1 MDFFSANHQKRPVR
15 LSNQTRNFAYES
27 LNHKYG
33 KYTQACYSVT
43 FDGDKNY
50 EKANDIDK
58 YDMAVRKIA
67 EEAPIRICDGEKLSG
82 AATLGAAIYHGVP
95 ASVDGVCTFSSISHL
110 TTDFSKVLK
119 KGWNGIRLEVK
130 DSMKEHSDPY
140 EIRFLESC
148 LSCIDSLDI
157 WRKRYISS
165 LEQKGGFEKNI
176 VNLKKVPF
184 QPAETFYEAVQS
196 LWFTF
201 AFLRLC
207 GNWPGFGRFD
217 VMLGDYLRAD
227 LEKGTLTIDDAR
239 EILAHFF
246 IKGCEWITG
255 DPSISG
261 DAQHYQNIVLSG
273 IDETGRDV
281 TNEVTY
287 LVLDI
292 IEETGIGD
300 FPTTF
305 RINKRTDAK
314 LLRRIAEVI
323 SYGGGIIAVYN
334 EDTVIK
340 AMTDYGYPYEE
351 AVHFAND
358 GCWEM
363 QIPGKTNFSYV
374 PFDSLKILQSVTL
387 DSYSGDVIFNSYK
400 DLYEKYIYDLK
411 CQIDTIVENY
421 DFNFIKNNGDPTKW
435 TYSKHFPCTVVSLLE
450 DDCIKRAKSYLDG
463 GCRYNVISPHIG
475 GIADTVNALYAIK
488 KIVFEEKKVTFSEFM
503 TILKNNWKN
512 NEFLRRYIL
521 SKYKFYGNDN
531 DEVDDIYISL
541 TDDFSKICL
550 ATNGRSPI
558 KYPAGVSTFGRQI
571 EWAPSR
577 LASPHA
583 RYSEEVLSG
592 NTSPTPGTDI
602 EGATAVIK
610 SYCKADLSK
619 MVTGTAL
626 DIHLLPSSVEGENG
640 ITAIVSL
647 IKGFILLGGSFMQ
660 IDVANVE
667 ILKDAKIH
675 PENYS
680 TLSVRVSGWNARFV
694 TLSEEWQDMII
705 ERYSS

>member
-1 MDFFSANHQKRPVR
+1 
-15 LSNQTRNFAYES
+15 
-27 LNHKYG
+27 
-33 KYTQACYSVT
+33 
-43 FDGDKNY
+43 
-50 EKANDIDK
+50 
-58 YDMAVRKIA
+58 
-67 EEAPIRICDGEKLSG
+67 
-82 AATLGAAIYHGVP
+82 
-95 ASVDGVCTFSSISHL
+95 
-110 TTDFSKVLK
+110 
-119 KGWNGIRLEVK
+119 
-130 DSMKEHSDPY
+130 
-140 EIRFLESC
+140 
-148 LSCIDSLDI
+148 
-157 WRKRYISS
+157 
-165 LEQKGGFEKNI
+165 
-176 VNLKKVPF
+176 
-184 QPAETFYEAVQS
+184 
-196 LWFTF
+196 
-201 AFLRLC
+201 
-207 GNWPGFGRFD
+207 
-217 VMLGDYLRAD
+217 
-227 LEKGTLTIDDAR
+227 
-239 EILAHFF
+239 
-246 IKGCEWITG
+246 
-255 DPSISG
+255 
-261 DAQHYQNIVLSG
+261 
-273 IDETGRDV
+273 
-281 TNEVTY
+281 
-287 LVLDI
+287 
-292 IEETGIGD
+292 
-300 FPTTF
+300 
-305 RINKRTDAK
+305 
-314 LLRRIAEVI
+314 
-323 SYGGGIIAVYN
+323 
-334 EDTVIK
+334 
-340 AMTDYGYPYEE
+340 
-351 AVHFAND
+351 
-358 GCWEM
+358 
-363 QIPGKTNFSYV
+363 
-374 PFDSLKILQSVTL
+374 
-387 DSYSGDVIFNSYK
+387 
-400 DLYEKYIYDLK
+400 
-411 CQIDTIVENY
+411 
-421 DFNFIKNNGDPTKW
+421 
-435 TYSKHFPCTVVSLLE
+435 
-450 DDCIKRAKSYLDG
+450 
-463 GCRYNVISPHIG
+463 
-475 GIADTVNALYAIK
+475 
-488 KIVFEEKKVTFSEFM
+488 M